1 MKQEAKTVTIRLK
14 YSLWTLPSTL
24 SMSLFFRNNKV
35 PYRQPIKDHGIIDAY
50 IRYQHHQQYRDQKI
64 AKKMKKNLSG
74 DQMKQQQ
81 QQQEHRQITKN
92 VKESNKV
99 LFSVHFDRS
108 LLTRRLLNVVVV
120 IVIILSSFL
129 PNVIFVIVVLAFF
142 TMIMSGLLS
151 LLTTTKHHKQQQQQ
165 NDYFQHIQYLNHCDG
180 DTSIMSKWNL
190 DVVDNDGDCRHLAIF
205 SYLVEPKKCHC
216 IWILFH
222 QIINNYVQCFVRFS
236 SKINTLLVNHQQF
249 KCMIV
254 IFLIINNLTSL
265 AFAQFINGAHRRFYN
280 HHLHRD
286 DNNNGHFRSLISSS
300 SSSSFNPLN
309 SDYMYD
315 LFPQNNDQ
323 SDNIDED
330 DDDQTA
336 YPTIRALVGKSV
348 GLPCNISQSIRE
360 GNSIKLVLWYKN
372 NILGSPIYSVDARDT
387 QNLSI
392 ARHFLASSYQQ
403 RASFEMNL
411 ATRTASLIINPVE
424 GDDDGHYICRV
435 DYRWTRTT
443 ISNVRLEVIVP
454 PYMIQI
460 VQSYQ
465 YQPES
470 ISMLSSKMG
479 VGQHGMYFPKKT
491 NVTIDL
497 NRKSFERNFYYNV
510 RSTSPFTSSTYNDN
524 NNKNANESPTQSSS
538 SMRQSDSDANSG
550 IPTSPTTMIND
561 VTIIRQPESSTLTL
575 NCDSIGGKPMSM
587 IKWYRLAQ
595 FENAN
600 LTDAQLY
607 TLLQSSE
614 KSMQLIDDSYYP
626 MLLAALPSN
635 VPRLLFTNNLNLTSK
650 NSVGTMQMTLNSAA
664 AAAVGMSTMNK
675 MNKNPIRSNHS
686 ITTTTTKMKD
696 SSTMIME
703 PLFLKTIVVL

>member
-1 MKQEAKTVTIRLK
+1 MLFHDQYHIAVIIMKQEAKTVTIRLK

-190 DVVDNDGDCRHLAIF
+190 DVSIMM
-205 SYLVEPKKCHC
+205 
-216 IWILFH
+216 
-222 QIINNYVQCFVRFS
+222 
-236 SKINTLLVNHQQF
+236 
-249 KCMIV
+249 CMIV

-330 DDDQTA
+330 DDDQT
-336 YPTIRALVGKSV
+336 
-348 GLPCNISQSIRE
+348 
-360 GNSIKLVLWYKN
+360 GNEEK
-372 NILGSPIYSVDARDT
+372 
-387 QNLSI
+387 
-392 ARHFLASSYQQ
+392 
-403 RASFEMNL
+403 
-411 ATRTASLIINPVE
+411 SLII
-424 GDDDGHYICRV
+424 
-435 DYRWTRTT
+435 
-443 ISNVRLEVIVP
+443 L
-454 PYMIQI
+454 
-460 VQSYQ
+460 
-465 YQPES
+465 
-470 ISMLSSKMG
+470 
-479 VGQHGMYFPKKT
+479 
-491 NVTIDL
+491 
-497 NRKSFERNFYYNV
+497 
-510 RSTSPFTSSTYNDN
+510 
-524 NNKNANESPTQSSS
+524 
-538 SMRQSDSDANSG
+538 
-550 IPTSPTTMIND
+550 
-561 VTIIRQPESSTLTL
+561 
-575 NCDSIGGKPMSM
+575 
-587 IKWYRLAQ
+587 
-595 FENAN
+595 
-600 LTDAQLY
+600 
-607 TLLQSSE
+607 
-614 KSMQLIDDSYYP
+614 
-626 MLLAALPSN
+626 
-635 VPRLLFTNNLNLTSK
+635 
-650 NSVGTMQMTLNSAA
+650 
-664 AAAVGMSTMNK
+664 
-675 MNKNPIRSNHS
+675 
-686 ITTTTTKMKD
+686 
-696 SSTMIME
+696 
-703 PLFLKTIVVL
+703 